1 MNKIVIFVLILSFLL
16 TLIYY
21 LGFIRYLM
29 LYINP
34 LEKYINSYK
43 HLDKT
48 KSDKKVI
55 ISLSTTPANINK
67 HMDIMLKSILNQTV
81 KVDQIVLNIPK
92 LYKDK
97 KYVIPDNYKNI
108 LNIFTSGRDYGI
120 SGTKL
125 IPTLL
130 RENDS
135 DSIILLLDD
144 NIVYGEDFIETIINE
159 SISNKDKCI
168 YTNNSILVKPG
179 FFDETILNRDGN
191 INNNF
196 ILDNLKVD
204 KIKLSYFENYSIF

>member
-1 MNKIVIFVLILSFLL
+1 MNLL

-21 LGFIRYLM
+21 LGFVRYLS

-34 LEKYINSYK
+34 LEKYIDNYK
-43 HLDKT
+43 NLDKT

-55 ISLSTTPANINK
+55 ISLSTTPSNINK
-67 HMDIMLKSILNQTV
+67 PFEIMLKSILEQTV
-81 KVDQIVLNIPK
+81 RVDQIVLNIPE
-92 LYKDK
+92 LYKGE
-97 KYVIPDNYKNI
+97 KYIIHDNYKNI

-135 DSIILLLDD
+135 DTIILLLND
-144 NIVYGEDFIETIINE
+144 NIVYGEDFIETIIND
-159 SISNKDKCI
+159 SLSNKNKCI
-168 YTNNSILVKPG
+168 YTNNSILVKPE
-179 FFDETILNRDGN
+179 FFDTTILNRDGN
-191 INNNF
+191 INNDF

-204 KIKLSYFENYSIF
+204 KIKINYFENYEII